1 MSACSKIALVGF
13 PNAGKTTLFNALT
26 GAHERT
32 GNWHGVTVTARGGKM
47 KNLPCVLYDLP
58 GIYGEEATSPEEK
71 VTRDF
76 LEKEKDALLL
86 IAVSADDAARGLAAA
101 ERLIKTRKSLVVF
114 TFYDAFSSRGGKIDI
129 PALNA
134 DFFDTVAVNANDKK
148 DISRLETALRRALS
162 GGAERGD
169 FKRGDF
175 KRGDFKRE
183 DAEKLIFSP
192 PRGKSVLDKIL
203 FHKFGAAAA
212 FALLFAFVFYAAFGK
227 YSPSM
232 LLTDLLAALGKKA
245 VSGAREALS
254 AVPPWFAGF
263 LCDGVLTGVFA
274 VLGFL
279 PQLIILFLF
288 LTVLEESGVMARFAF
303 MSDGLFEKI
312 GLNGRAF
319 FSLFAGF
326 GCTAVAALSTR
337 SLDDERLHKKTVLML
352 PFVSCS
358 ARLPVYA
365 LVINAVFPFAKP
377 VLLMGIYLLGVSSAC
392 VFSALYDKF
401 CGKSSPPL
409 LMEMP
414 LLRKVPLKKLAKAL
428 HYYLKQFII
437 RVGSLILCVTLA
449 MWFLGS
455 FSFALEFTGGEKSM
469 LAALGKGLKY
479 LFYPMGITDWRVSVA
494 ALGGI
499 FAKEAVAGTLAMLF
513 GGNAAEAFT
522 APSALAF
529 LAFVSLYT
537 PCLSALAVIRR
548 EIGVKGALFAG
559 CGSFF
564 AGIFAGYIT
573 FFLASHLAA
582 LTAFAFVF
590 AAVGLLK
597 IFFGKESG
605 CVGCGK
611 CHGGNRCAKRN
622 IPRETARGKRRAVF
636 GNPPRPAQAGRQGE
650 RRKDERGSAAGGG
663 G

>member
-1 MSACSKIALVGF
+1 MKAGGKIALVGF

-47 KNLPCVLYDLP
+47 KNLPCFLYDLP

-71 VTRDF
+71 VTREF
-76 LEKEKDALLL
+76 LEREKDALLL
-86 IAVSADDAARGLAAA
+86 IAVSANDAARGLAAA
-101 ERLIKTRKSLVVF
+101 EHLIKTRKTLVVF
-114 TFYDAFSSRGGKIDI
+114 TFYDEFSTRGGKIDMA
-129 PALNA
+129 ALNA
-134 DFFDTVAVNANDKK
+134 KCFAAAAVDGNDKQDVK
-148 DISRLETALRRALS
+148 RLETALRRALE
-162 GGAERGD
+162 GGTARKD
-169 FKRGDF
+169 FRL
-175 KRGDFKRE
+175 E
-183 DAEKLIFSP
+183 DAEKLIIVP
-192 PRGKSVLDKIL
+192 PQKKNFLDKVL
-203 FHKFGAAAA
+203 FHKAGALTA

-232 LLTDLLAALGKKA
+232 LLTDLIGNLGKRA
-245 VSGAREALS
+245 ADGARAALS
-254 AVPPWFAGF
+254 AAPPWFSGF
-263 LCDGVLTGVFA
+263 LCDGVLTGIFA

-279 PQLIILFLF
+279 PQLVTLFLV
-288 LTVLEESGVMARFAF
+288 LTVLEESGIMARFAF

-337 SLDDERLHKKTVLML
+337 SLDDKTLHKKTVLML
-352 PFVSCS
+352 PFISCS

-365 LVINAVFPFAKP
+365 LIINAVFPFAKP
-377 VLLMGIYLLGVSSAC
+377 VLLMAIYLLGVSLAC
-392 VFSALYDKF
+392 VFSALYDKV

-414 LLRKVPLKKLAKAL
+414 ALRKVRLKKLAKSL

-449 MWFLGS
+449 MWFLSS
-455 FSFALEFTGGEKSM
+455 FSFTLQFTGGENSM
-469 LAALGKGLKY
+469 LAVLGKGLKY

-522 APSALAF
+522 PQSALAF
-529 LAFVSLYT
+529 LAFASLYT
-537 PCLSALAVIRR
+537 PCLSALAAIRR
-548 EIGVKGALFAG
+548 EIGIKGALLAG
-559 CGSFF
+559 GGSFF
-564 AGIFAGYIT
+564 VGLFAGYLT

-582 LTAFAFVF
+582 LTAFAFLF

-597 IFFGKESG
+597 IFFSKERG
-605 CVGCGK
+605 CEGCGK
-611 CHGGNRCAKRN
+611 CHGGDRCRKTN

-636 GNPPRPAQAGRQGE
+636 GSSSRAEKAGYQGKRRTDGQRPPAGN
-650 RRKDERGSAAGGG
+650 GG
-663 G
+663 